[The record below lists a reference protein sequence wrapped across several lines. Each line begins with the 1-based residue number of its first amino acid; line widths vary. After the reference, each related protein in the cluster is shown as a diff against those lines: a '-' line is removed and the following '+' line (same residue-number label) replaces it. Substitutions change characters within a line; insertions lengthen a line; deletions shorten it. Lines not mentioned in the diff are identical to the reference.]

1 MRRNM
6 LPVVVVDSVVT
17 ESVAVFI
24 NMKNIE
30 HVQKP
35 DRPFLYHFET
45 NLAKKYFIT

>member
-1 MRRNM
+1 MFVGVIRSEHMRRNM

-30 HVQKP
+30 HV
-35 DRPFLYHFET
+35 
-45 NLAKKYFIT
+45 